1 MMENALPRSIRA
13 RAVPMKLLV
22 SSQSAAASGS
32 DSISGPGTRGR
43 SHNSDRPEPSELF
56 LEASVLRAVGRSVIL
71 DRGAFCGRGAGAAEL
86 VGTRGFQ
93 SLSGAPDTAAIV

>member
-1 MMENALPRSIRA
+1 MRGPQ
-13 RAVPMKLLV
+13 LL
-22 SSQSAAASGS
+22 
-32 DSISGPGTRGR
+32 GTPETFIV
-43 SHNSDRPEPSELF
+43 NSDRPEPSELF